1 MVVMFKLLI
10 DTCVW
15 LDIAKDH
22 HKAAVLDSL
31 ETLLREGRLHLLLP
45 RIVVSEFSRNKGRV
59 VEESTRSL
67 SRSLKRAKDAVYRLG
82 EGRGKRVA
90 IEHLHE
96 LDHRLPR
103 LGEAAIEAIARIEAL
118 FASVSIIEPTDRVI
132 LRAADRALQQK
143 APFHR
148 QRNSIHDAILIEM
161 YAELVNEKATRGV
174 RFGFV
179 THNTKDFSHPSSDNR
194 LPHPD
199 IASYFSRIRSL
210 YLINLAEALMR
221 IDPHLITD
229 AMIEREWHEEPRS
242 LAEIVAA
249 IDELIDKV
257 WYDHH
262 QLLRQ
267 RIEEGEI
274 ALVDRETFPVVD
286 HAIRPIQRDV
296 WRGALKGAARIEKK
310 YGIKNLGPW
319 SEFEWGMI
327 NGKLSALRWVL
338 GDEWDMLDT

>member
-1 MVVMFKLLI
+1 MFKLLI

-15 LDIAKDH
+15 LDVAKDH
-22 HKAAVLDSL
+22 RQAAVLDTL
-31 ETLLREGRLHLLLP
+31 ETLFRDGRLILLLP
-45 RIVVSEFSRNKGRV
+45 RIVTDEFSRNKGRV
-59 VEESTRSL
+59 VEESSRSL
-67 SRSLKRAKDAVYRLG
+67 SSSLKRAKDAVYRLG
-82 EGRGKRVA
+82 EGRGKRA
-90 IEHLHE
+90 ALEHLHE

-103 LGEAAIEAIARIEAL
+103 LGEAAIEAVARIEAL
-118 FASVSIIEPTDRVI
+118 FASVPIIEPSDHVI
-132 LRAADRALQQK
+132 LRAADRALQQR

-148 QRNSIHDAILIEM
+148 KRNSMHDAILFEM
-161 YAELVNEKATRGV
+161 YAEFVSEKAIRGV

-179 THNTKDFSHPSSDNR
+179 THNTKDFSHPSADNR

-199 IASYFSRIRSL
+199 IASYFSKIRSL
-210 YLINLAEALMR
+210 YFINLAEALRR
-221 IDPHLITD
+221 IDRHLITD

-249 IDELIDKV
+249 INELTDKV
-257 WYDHH
+257 WYDRH

-267 RIEEGEI
+267 RIEEGKI
-274 ALVDRETFPVVD
+274 SLVDREIFPVAD
-286 HAIRPIQRDV
+286 HAARPIQRDV
-296 WRGALKGAARIEKK
+296 WQGALKGAARVEKK

-319 SEFEWGMI
+319 SKSEWGMI

>member
-1 MVVMFKLLI
+1 MFKLLI

-15 LDIAKDH
+15 LDIANDRRQ
-22 HKAAVLDSL
+22 AAVLDTL
-31 ETLLREGRLHLLLP
+31 ETLLRDGRLLLLLP
-45 RIVVSEFSRNKGRV
+45 QIVVDEFSRNKGRV
-59 VEESTRSL
+59 VEDSTRSL
-67 SRSLKRAKDAVYRLG
+67 SSSLKRVKDAVYRLG

-90 IEHLHE
+90 LEHLQE
-96 LDHRLPR
+96 LDRRLPR
-103 LGEAAIEAIARIEAL
+103 LGEAAVEAVARIEAL
-118 FASVSIIEPTDRVI
+118 FASVTIIEHSDRVI
-132 LRAADRALQQK
+132 LRAADRALRQR

-148 QRNSIHDAILIEM
+148 QRNSMHDAILIEM
-161 YAELVNEKATRGV
+161 YAELVNEKAIRGV

-210 YLINLAEALMR
+210 YLINLAEALRR
-221 IDPHLITD
+221 IDSHLITD

-242 LAEIVAA
+242 LADIVAA
-249 IDELIDKV
+249 IDVLTDKV
-257 WYDHH
+257 WYDRH
-262 QLLRQ
+262 QLLKQ
-267 RIEEGEI
+267 RIEEGKI
-274 ALVDRETFPVVD
+274 ALVDSETFPVAD
-286 HAIRPIQRDV
+286 HTVRPIQRDV
-296 WRGALKGAARIEKK
+296 WQGALKGAARVEKK

-319 SEFEWGMI
+319 SKFEWGMI

>member
-1 MVVMFKLLI
+1 MFKLLI

-15 LDIAKDH
+15 LDIARDH
-22 HKAAVLDSL
+22 RQAAVLDTI
-31 ETLLREGRLHLLLP
+31 ETLLRDGRLLLLLP

-59 VEESTRSL
+59 VEESSRSL
-67 SRSLKRAKDAVYRLG
+67 SSSLKRATEAVHRLG
-82 EGRGKRVA
+82 EGRGKRLA
-90 IEHLHE
+90 LEHLHE

-103 LGEAAIEAIARIEAL
+103 LGEAAVEAVARIKAL
-118 FASVSIIEPTDRVI
+118 FASVPIIEPSDPVMI
-132 LRAADRALQQK
+132 RAANRALQQT

-161 YAELVNEKATRGV
+161 YAEFVNEKPIKGV

-199 IASYFSRIRSL
+199 IAACFSRIRSL
-210 YLINLAEALMR
+210 YLINLAEALKR

-249 IDELIDKV
+249 IDELTDKV
-257 WYDHH
+257 WYDRH
-262 QLLRQ
+262 QLL
-267 RIEEGEI
+267 
-274 ALVDRETFPVVD
+274 
-286 HAIRPIQRDV
+286 
-296 WRGALKGAARIEKK
+296 
-310 YGIKNLGPW
+310 
-319 SEFEWGMI
+319 
-327 NGKLSALRWVL
+327 
-338 GDEWDMLDT
+338 

>member
-1 MVVMFKLLI
+1 MFNLLI

-22 HKAAVLDSL
+22 RQVAVLDTL
-31 ETLLREGRLHLLLP
+31 ETLLRDGQLRLLLP
-45 RIVVSEFSRNKGRV
+45 RIVVDEFSRNKNRV
-59 VEESTRSL
+59 VEESSRSL
-67 SRSLKRAKDAVYRLG
+67 SSSLKRVKEAVHRLG

-90 IEHLHE
+90 IEHLEE

-103 LGEAAIEAIARIEAL
+103 LGEAAVEAVVQIEAL
-118 FASVSIIEPTDRVI
+118 FDSLPIIESSDRII
-132 LRAADRALQQK
+132 LRAADRAVKQR

-148 QRNSIHDAILIEM
+148 QRNSMNDAILIEM
-161 YAELVNEKATRGV
+161 YAELVNEKPIKGV

-199 IASYFSRIRSL
+199 IATYFSKIRSL
-210 YLINLAEALMR
+210 YLINLAEILRR
-221 IDPHLITD
+221 IAPYVITD
-229 AMIEREWHEEPRS
+229 AMIEREWYEEPRS
-242 LAEIVAA
+242 LTEIVAA
-249 IDELIDKV
+249 IDELTDKV
-257 WYDHH
+257 WYDRH

-267 RIEEGEI
+267 RIEEGKI
-274 ALVDRETFPVVD
+274 TIVNRETFSAAK
-286 HAIRPIQRDV
+286 HADRTIQRDI
-296 WRGALKGAARIEKK
+296 WRGALKGADNVEKK

-319 SEFEWGMI
+319 SKFEWGMI

-338 GDEWDMLDT
+338 GDDWDMLDT

>member
-1 MVVMFKLLI
+1 MFKLLI

-22 HKAAVLDSL
+22 RQTAVLDNL
-31 ETLLREGRLHLLLP
+31 EMLIREQKLLLFLP
-45 RIVVSEFSRNKGRV
+45 RIVVDEFLRNKDRV
-59 VEESTRSL
+59 VEESSRSL
-67 SRSLKRAKDAVYRLG
+67 SSSLKRAKEAVHRLG

-90 IEHLHE
+90 IEHLEE

-103 LGEAAIEAIARIEAL
+103 LGETAIEAVVQIEAL
-118 FASVSIIEPTDRVI
+118 FASVPIIDPSDSVI
-132 LRAADRALQQK
+132 LRAADRAVKQR

-148 QRNSIHDAILIEM
+148 QRNSMHDAILIEM
-161 YAELVNEKATRGV
+161 YAELVNERPFKGV

-210 YLINLAEALMR
+210 YLINLAEILRR

-242 LAEIVAA
+242 LAEISAA
-249 IDELIDKV
+249 IDHLTDKV
-257 WYDHH
+257 WYDRH
-262 QLLRQ
+262 QLLKQ
-267 RIEEGEI
+267 HIEEGKI
-274 ALVDRETFPVVD
+274 ALADHKTFPG
-286 HAIRPIQRDV
+286 ANNATRSIQRDI
-296 WRGALKGAARIEKK
+296 WQGALKGAAMVEKK

-338 GDEWDMLDT
+338 GDDLGYA